1 MVFNDEKHEPG
12 NEYIVVE
19 CKKKTLTAGEKQ
31 LGNYLS
37 FCAARMGVWYNGQ
50 ERLFLFHHYSQS
62 NRDWDKAH
70 RSWDDRPD
78 WTDTTINNGNDCHL
92 VDADAYFN
100 TSNTFTQCGH
110 DCDEGDDEWD
120 AKHVAAHEFAHWF
133 SLTDTHRPWHL
144 SCISF
149 PKHNT
154 DYSVCNHERGE
165 IQDIYGEED

>member
-1 MVFNDEKHEPG
+1 
-12 NEYIVVE
+12 
-19 CKKKTLTAGEKQ
+19 
-31 LGNYLS
+31 
-37 FCAARMGVWYNGQ
+37 MGVWYNGQ

-149 PKHNT
+149 PKYNT